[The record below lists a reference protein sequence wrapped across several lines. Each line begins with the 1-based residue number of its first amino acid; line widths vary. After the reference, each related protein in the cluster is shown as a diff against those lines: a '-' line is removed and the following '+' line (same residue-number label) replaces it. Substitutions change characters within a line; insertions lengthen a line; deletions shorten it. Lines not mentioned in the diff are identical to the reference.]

1 MAETDKDDLIS
12 IIDEED
18 IDENIPNPLP
28 LLPVRDVV
36 IFTDMLL
43 PLFIGRERSVR
54 AAEEAV
60 ANNRFLFLATQT
72 DPHIENP
79 KPEEIYKVGT
89 VGRIL
94 RMLKLPDGR
103 VKALVQGVAKGRIK
117 DYVRK
122 KTYYKVF
129 IELIEEEPAEKI
141 TLETEA
147 LMRTVRENSEKILAL
162 RGELTGD
169 VGSILEG
176 LEDPGKLADL
186 VASNLRLKTEESQTL
201 LEALD
206 PVERLRKVND
216 LLSREVDLSAMQ
228 AKIQSDVRDEIS
240 KSQRDYF
247 LREQVRAIH
256 KELGESDERAQ
267 EVEEYRAAIKKA
279 KMPPPASE
287 EAEKQLKRLEQMHP
301 ESAESQVVRTYLDWL
316 VELPWSKSTK
326 DDLDIKRAKNVLDG
340 EHYGLDKIKDRILEH
355 LSVRK
360 LNPDSKGPI
369 LCFVGPP
376 GVGKTSLGQAIA
388 KAMKRKFIR
397 VSLGGMRDEAEI
409 RGHRRTY
416 IGALPGRI
424 IQGLKQCGTK
434 NPVFMMDEID
444 KLGADFRGDPS
455 SALLEALDPEQNREF
470 SDHYL
475 NIPFDL
481 SGVMFILTANLTDTI
496 PSALLDRMEV
506 INLSGYTHEEK
517 VRIATD
523 YLIPRQIKEN
533 GLKPRYMGISDG
545 ALGTMIDEYTSEAG
559 VRNLER
565 EIGTICR
572 RVARRI
578 AEGGKKSTRITQQ
591 NLESYLGIPKFYPEM
606 DQEESQVG
614 LSTGLAWTQVGGEV
628 LYVEASLIAGKG
640 DLIITGQIGEV
651 MQESARAA
659 LSYARANMDTF
670 GIAQSVLDNQDVHIH
685 VPAGAIPKDGPSAG
699 IAIATAL
706 ISALTNQPVARDV
719 AMTGEITLRGRV
731 LPIGGLKEK
740 ALGALRSGITT
751 IIIPEKNKKD
761 LSEIPAN
768 VKRKIEFISVKDMS
782 EVLPIAIKADLR
794 KKKKAAP
801 KKKAAK
807 RRAAKKVVAGKPTAK
822 KPAAKKTAVKK
833 PAAKKPAAKK
843 PAAKKPAG
851 KKPAARKIRPRKK

>member
-1 MAETDKDDLIS
+1 MAETDRDDLIS
-12 IIDEED
+12 IINEED
-18 IDENIPNPLP
+18 INDDIPNPLP

-60 ANNRFLFLATQT
+60 SKNRFLFLATQM
-72 DPHIENP
+72 DPHVENP
-79 KPEEIYKVGT
+79 KPEDIYEVGT

-103 VKALVQGVAKGRIK
+103 VKALVQGIAKGRIK
-117 DYVRK
+117 EYVRK
-122 KTYYKVF
+122 KTFYRVF
-129 IELIEEEPAEKI
+129 IELIEEKPVKKI

-169 VGSILEG
+169 VGAILDS

-186 VASNLRLKTEESQTL
+186 VASNLRLKIEESQAL
-201 LEALD
+201 LASSD
-206 PVERLRKVND
+206 PVLRLRKVND

-240 KSQRDYF
+240 KTQRDYF

-256 KELGESDERAQ
+256 KELGENDERAQ
-267 EVEEYRAAIKKA
+267 EADLYRKAIKKA
-279 KMPPPASE
+279 RMPKPAEE
-287 EAEKQLKRLEQMHP
+287 EAGKQLKRLEQMHP
-301 ESAESQVVRTYLDWL
+301 DSAESSVIRTYLDWL

-326 DDLDIKRAKNVLDG
+326 DDLDIKRAKTVLDG
-340 EHYGLDKIKDRILEH
+340 EHFGLGKIKDRILEH

-360 LNPDSKGPI
+360 LNPQMKGPI
-369 LCFVGPP
+369 ICFVGPP

-397 VSLGGMRDEAEI
+397 ISLGGMRDEAEI

-416 IGALPGRI
+416 IGAMPGRI
-424 IQGLKQCGTK
+424 LQGLKQCGMK

-444 KLGADFRGDPS
+444 KLGSDFRGDPS
-455 SALLEALDPEQNREF
+455 SALLEALDPEQNKEF

-496 PSALLDRMEV
+496 PSALLDRMEI

-517 VRIATD
+517 MKIAQD
-523 YLIPRQIKEN
+523 YLIPRQIREN
-533 GLKPRYMGISDG
+533 GLKSRFPGISDG
-545 ALGTMIDEYTSEAG
+545 ALGKMINEYTSEAG

-572 RVARRI
+572 RTARRI
-578 AEGGKKSTRITQQ
+578 AEGGKKGVRITQQ
-591 NLESYLGIPKFYPEM
+591 NLESFLGVPKYFPEM

-628 LYVEASLIAGKG
+628 LYVEASLISGKG
-640 DLIITGQIGEV
+640 ELIITGQIGEV

-659 LSYARANMDTF
+659 LSYARANLASF
-670 GIAQSVLDNQDVHIH
+670 GISENHLENQDVHIH

-706 ISALTNQPVARDV
+706 ISALTNEPVARDV

-740 ALGALRSGITT
+740 ALGALRAGITT
-751 IIIPEKNKKD
+751 IVIPEKNRKD

-768 VKRKIEFISVKDMS
+768 VKRSITFIPVRDMS
-782 EVLPIAIKADLR
+782 EVLPIAIKADLKIKRPVKRQR
-794 KKKKAAP
+794 KK
-801 KKKAAK
+801 
-807 RRAAKKVVAGKPTAK
+807 
-822 KPAAKKTAVKK
+822 
-833 PAAKKPAAKK
+833 
-843 PAAKKPAG
+843 
-851 KKPAARKIRPRKK
+851 